1 MSNPSPSDVTRV
13 LDRVVAGDRAAA
25 ADLLPMVY
33 AELRALAEA
42 RMRRTPPGQTL
53 QPTALVHEAYLRV
66 VRGADAAWEGRK
78 HFFFAAAR
86 AMRDILVEQARRRQ
100 SLKRGGDRQREAL
113 DMVDVVFEEPQE
125 DVLALNEA
133 LTRLEQENPEA
144 AQLVLLRYYA
154 GLTGKETADVL
165 GVSLSMVD
173 RRWRFAQTWLRR
185 ALEGDAGQEGAS
197 DRG

>member
-1 MSNPSPSDVTRV
+1 
-13 LDRVVAGDRAAA
+13 VVAGDRAAA

-173 RRWRFAQTWLRR
+173 RRWRFARAWLRR

>member
-173 RRWRFAQTWLRR
+173 RRWRFARAWLRR

>member
-1 MSNPSPSDVTRV
+1 
-13 LDRVVAGDRAAA
+13 
-25 ADLLPMVY
+25 
-33 AELRALAEA
+33 
-42 RMRRTPPGQTL
+42 
-53 QPTALVHEAYLRV
+53 
-66 VRGADAAWEGRK
+66 
-78 HFFFAAAR
+78 
-86 AMRDILVEQARRRQ
+86 
-100 SLKRGGDRQREAL
+100 
-113 DMVDVVFEEPQE
+113 MVDVVFEETQE

-173 RRWRFAQTWLRR
+173 RRWRFARAWLRR